1 MPYVIIGRSITMVKQ
16 IKKIIGLMILTLMLA
31 VIAEVSLVNAR
42 MLLLEPETVYWEQ
55 FTHHSDENYLLNL
68 ARPRFNVQPDKHAA
82 VQKLIG
88 DAKFYGH
95 PEVVKF
101 SF

>member
-1 MPYVIIGRSITMVKQ
+1 MVKQ
-16 IKKIIGLMILTLMLA
+16 IKKLIGIMMLTLMLA
-31 VIAEVSLVNAR
+31 VIAEVSLVNTR
-42 MLLLEPETVYWEQ
+42 TLLLEPETVYWEQ
-55 FTHHSDENYLLNL
+55 VTHHSDENYLLNL
-68 ARPRFNVQPDKHAA
+68 ARPRFDVQPDKPAT

-88 DAKFYGH
+88 DAKFYGD

>member
-1 MPYVIIGRSITMVKQ
+1 MVKQ
-16 IKKIIGLMILTLMLA
+16 IKKLIGIMMLTLMLA
-31 VIAEVSLVNAR
+31 VIAEVSLVNTR

-55 FTHHSDENYLLNL
+55 VTHRSDENYLLNL
-68 ARPRFNVQPDKHAA
+68 ARPRFDVQPDKPA

-88 DAKFYGH
+88 DASFYGD

-101 SF
+101 PF

>member
-1 MPYVIIGRSITMVKQ
+1 MPYLIIGRSITMVKQ
-16 IKKIIGLMILTLMLA
+16 IKKLIGIMMLTLTLA
-31 VIAEVSLVNAR
+31 VITEISLVNTR
-42 MLLLEPETVYWEQ
+42 TLLLEPETVYWEQ
-55 FTHHSDENYLLNL
+55 VTHRSDENYLLNL

-88 DAKFYGH
+88 DEKFYGC

>member
-1 MPYVIIGRSITMVKQ
+1 MVKQ

-31 VIAEVSLVNAR
+31 VIAEVSLVNTR

-55 FTHHSDENYLLNL
+55 VTHRSDENYLLNL
-68 ARPRFNVQPDKHAA
+68 ARPRFDVQPDKPAA

-88 DAKFYGH
+88 DASFYGD

-101 SF
+101 PF

>member
-1 MPYVIIGRSITMVKQ
+1 MVKQ
-16 IKKIIGLMILTLMLA
+16 IKKLIGITMLTLILA
-31 VIAEVSLVNAR
+31 IITEISLVSTNT
-42 MLLLEPETVYWEQ
+42 LLLEPEIVYWEQ
-55 FTHHSDENYLLNL
+55 VTHRSDENYLLNL
-68 ARPRFNVQPDKHAA
+68 ARPRFNVQSDKPAV

-88 DAKFYGH
+88 DEKFYED

>member
-1 MPYVIIGRSITMVKQ
+1 MVKQ
-16 IKKIIGLMILTLMLA
+16 IKKLIDIMILTLMLA
-31 VIAEVSLVNAR
+31 VIAEVSLVSTN
-42 MLLLEPETVYWEQ
+42 MLLFEPETVYWEQ
-55 FTHHSDENYLLNL
+55 ITHRSDENCLLNL
-68 ARPRFNVQPDKHAA
+68 ARPRFDVQPGKSAA